1 MNLSGIISIN
11 GMPGLF
17 KVVASSKSG
26 VIVES
31 LTEKKRFPVFG
42 ASKISALEDIS
53 MFAESGDKPIS
64 EIMKSIFDKEKGG
77 KAADH
82 KADDK
87 TIVAYFSEILP
98 DYDKER
104 VYISNMRKLFSWYNM
119 LHETGNLKAD
129 EEVAEGSAAA
139 EKKPKLTAE
148 EKKKVAAAGAKTK
161 DQSKVKTSAGNR
173 KTTGVRK
180 AGTA

>member
-1 MNLSGIISIN
+1 MDLSGIISIN

-31 LTEKKRFPVFG
+31 LIEKKRFPVFG
-42 ASKISALEDIS
+42 TSKISALEDIS
-53 MFAESGDKPIS
+53 MFAESGDKPLS

-87 TIVAYFSEILP
+87 AIVAYFSEILP

-104 VYISNMRKLFSWYNM
+104 VYISNMRKLFNWYN
-119 LHETGNLKAD
+119 LLQETGNLKEVESAS
-129 EEVAEGSAAA
+129 EEGET
-139 EKKPKLTAE
+139 KKVKLTAE
-148 EKKKVAAAGAKTK
+148 EKKKVAAAGAKKENT
-161 DQSKVKTSAGNR
+161 KVKTAAGNR